1 MAQNIPIPGS
11 GAFTLSLRQDEFSA
25 QFSRPGD
32 PHFWIR
38 IELPLSDKLMI
49 SDFFPGEL
57 DDYQMAAAFAQA
69 LERLEIR
76 RLSSLTFR
84 KLGPAGADET
94 AEVLQRIG
102 RVLDAFAVRTRLFI
116 DARQLLAERGQQHL
130 LVNFV
135 LLSHPGGHA

>member
-1 MAQNIPIPGS
+1 LAQNIPIPGS

-76 RLSSLTFR
+76 RLSSLSFR
-84 KLGPAGADET
+84 KLGPVGSADNCET
-94 AEVLQRIG
+94 IRRIG
-102 RVLDAFAVRTRLFI
+102 RVLDAFAVLTRRFI
-116 DARQLLAERGQQHL
+116 DSRQVLAEQGQSHL
-130 LVNFV
+130 LVKFV
-135 LLSHPGGHA
+135 LLLHPGGRA